1 MASPALSSDEG
12 EIVEATPLPR
22 SEQNGDVDR
31 TGRHRRRFPSRS
43 PDRDRDRDG
52 PSSSSKGPV
61 DAPRRRSRSR
71 SPPRAWKRPREDH
84 RDRRD
89 ARDSRDSRH
98 FRVHYEDSPRDD
110 RRSYRDLDRPSSATP
125 ARYDGHYDDRDS
137 GPPRPKGGA
146 RYPDGPGNGHDRR
159 NDGYPYKRPR
169 TRSRSPRSDRGRRD
183 GGRYGASAL
192 RPGEDKYSAHA
203 ERRPQDGSMSK
214 RATPGEAR
222 DVSRLHAKTDKG
234 ATVEKGIHDLAIS
247 QDGYVPAPDSL
258 PCFLTS
264 TC

>member
-1 MASPALSSDEG
+1 MASSALSSDEG

-31 TGRHRRRFPSRS
+31 PGRHRRRYPSRS
-43 PDRDRDRDG
+43 PDRDRDG
-52 PSSSSKGPV
+52 PSSRDAV
-61 DAPRRRSRSR
+61 DAPRRRSR
-71 SPPRAWKRPREDH
+71 SPPRAWKRQREDH

-89 ARDSRDSRH
+89 NRDARH
-98 FRVHYEDSPRDD
+98 FRVHYEDSSRDD

-125 ARYDGHYDDRDS
+125 GRYDGQYDDQ
-137 GPPRPKGGA
+137 GPPRPRGGA
-146 RYPDGPGNGHDRR
+146 YRPDGPGNGYDRR
-159 NDGYPYKRPR
+159 NDDYPHKRPR

-183 GGRYGASAL
+183 GGRYGAGGL

-247 QDGYVPAPDSL
+247 QDGYVPRFPPLFFASL
-258 PCFLTS
+258 LTS
-264 TC
+264 VC